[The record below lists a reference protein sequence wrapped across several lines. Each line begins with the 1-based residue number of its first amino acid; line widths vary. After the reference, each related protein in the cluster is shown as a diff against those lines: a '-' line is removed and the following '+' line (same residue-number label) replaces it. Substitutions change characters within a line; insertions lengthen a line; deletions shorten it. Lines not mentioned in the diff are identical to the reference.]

1 MNVSRIAVS
10 SAAALV
16 LVAGG
21 FGVASAKDQVS
32 GGVTITGGTMVNTTT
47 IGLDADGGSG
57 MADAS
62 GGSNNVAMT
71 NGVGTASSGNG
82 GSAVS
87 DANGGVVVTGQ
98 IESGNNLGTWIEV
111 GNTNWDGGWDGGGG
125 DHHADPGGGAIAPCP
140 AACPCDA
147 ASLDLWPLRH
157 TIAQQYCAMRTGGDR
172 K

>member
-16 LVAGG
+16 LVASG

-32 GGVTITGGTMVNTTT
+32 GGVTIPGGTMVKTTT

-125 DHHADPGGGAIAPCP
+125 DHH
-140 AACPCDA
+140 
-147 ASLDLWPLRH
+147 
-157 TIAQQYCAMRTGGDR
+157 GGDGVIAMPETGAGFLDAGMLSVIAGAAAAAAAGVGMR
-172 K
+172 RR